1 MQLALCCVTWGG
13 ERFNSIMTNIDTRS
27 PWVAITVAGGWL
39 LIGAAG
45 LALSLYLTHHHLEAI
60 KEALKNSRYIYIWG
74 DSLGRRGL
82 IWSLLEM
89 SKIAGMIMMPKSHIR
104 LGDLDPVD
112 FENFPLHLK
121 RLLTIV
127 TTMIFTSVIW
137 MGAAAILVK
146 LK

>member
-1 MQLALCCVTWGG
+1 
-13 ERFNSIMTNIDTRS
+13 MTNIDTRS
-27 PWVAITVAGGWL
+27 PWVAITIAGGWL
-39 LIGAAG
+39 LPGTVG
-45 LALSLYLTHHHLEAI
+45 LTLSLYLTHRHLDAI
-60 KEALKNSRYIYIWG
+60 KEALKNSRYIYLWG
-74 DSLGRRGL
+74 DSLGKRGL

-112 FENFPLHLK
+112 FENFPLYLK
-121 RLLTIV
+121 RLLTVV
-127 TTMIFTSVIW
+127 TTIIFTSVIW